1 VPGPIPGTPALVDR
15 LADKGVP
22 LYAITNFG
30 DEAFELFR
38 PTMPV
43 LGHMRDIVVSGV
55 EKLVKPG
62 MRSSNWPRAGLAMSR
77 GDAVRG

>member
-1 VPGPIPGTPALVDR
+1 
-15 LADKGVP
+15 
-22 LYAITNFG
+22 
-30 DEAFELFR
+30 
-38 PTMPV
+38 MPV